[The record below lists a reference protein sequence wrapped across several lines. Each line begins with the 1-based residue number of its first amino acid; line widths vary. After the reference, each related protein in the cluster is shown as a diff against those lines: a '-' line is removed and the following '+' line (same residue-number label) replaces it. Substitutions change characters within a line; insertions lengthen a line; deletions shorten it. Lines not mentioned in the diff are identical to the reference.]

1 MSLVA
6 TSFSTPGSLR
16 QEVVVDGRFRLAT
29 DEPVRLGGTDSAPSP
44 HELLPAAI
52 AACVSTNIL
61 MYAQTKGWELGAV
74 DDDLLPQR
82 AGRRERRC
90 TEAHGSIEP
99 GPREGCLRRF
109 RDLRSAFYRSYAA
122 AARRERAIRS
132 RYQWKLDF
140 GILASVG

>member
-1 MSLVA
+1 MSLGA

-74 DDDLLPQR
+74 EADVDYDPHVTPRTCRIVVRVERPLDALRLARLEKVVATCPVRRALEGGVVFSERVESATGSRPLLR
-82 AGRRERRC
+82 A
-90 TEAHGSIEP
+90 
-99 GPREGCLRRF
+99 
-109 RDLRSAFYRSYAA
+109 
-122 AARRERAIRS
+122 
-132 RYQWKLDF
+132 
-140 GILASVG
+140 V